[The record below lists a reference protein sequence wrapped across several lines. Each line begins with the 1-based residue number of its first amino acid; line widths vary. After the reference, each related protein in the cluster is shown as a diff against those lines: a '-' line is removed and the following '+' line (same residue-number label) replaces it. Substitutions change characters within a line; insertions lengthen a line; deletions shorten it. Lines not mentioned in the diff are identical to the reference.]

1 MDERLLYRD
10 RFFIGGEW
18 RKPAGSERLGV
29 ISPSTEDV
37 IGEVPV
43 AVDEDVDR
51 AVEAAREAFEEGPW
65 PQTSPEARAELLQR
79 VADLLRQRSADIA
92 SVTTE
97 EMGCAMSQSPQA
109 QTGTVAP
116 VFEYYSSLIRSFE
129 FDRHVVSGERAALVT
144 SMPVGVV
151 AAIVPWNAPVT
162 LASWKVAPA
171 LAAGCTV
178 VLKPPP
184 EAPLSNF
191 ILAEAVEQAGLPP
204 GVLNV
209 VPAGREVGE
218 HLVTHPGTE
227 KIAFT
232 GSTAAGKRIMALC
245 ADRIKRVSLELGGK
259 SAAIVLDDADIGTV
273 LPRIVLGAMHL
284 SGQVCGAHTR
294 ILVPRA
300 RYAEAIDAAASAA
313 AAVTVGDPHDP
324 STLVGPLVAERQR
337 TRVEGYIALA
347 IAEGGRVA
355 AGGGR
360 PVNLPKGWYVE
371 PTILADVEN
380 SSRVAQEE
388 IFGPVLCVISYEE
401 GDDPARLANESRYGL
416 AGGVW
421 SADPAR
427 ALEVARRVRTGSLA
441 VNGSYPPFPLVPFG
455 GFKESGVG
463 RELGPEGLTSFL
475 ELRSM
480 GVPSAV
486 LGQA

>member
-1 MDERLLYRD
+1 M
-10 RFFIGGEW
+10 
-18 RKPAGSERLGV
+18 
-29 ISPSTEDV
+29 
-37 IGEVPV
+37 

-273 LPRIVLGAMHL
+273 LPRIVWRDAPFRPGLWSTHPHSGPA
-284 SGQVCGAHTR
+284 GQVRRGNRRGSVSRSSGH
-294 ILVPRA
+294 
-300 RYAEAIDAAASAA
+300 
-313 AAVTVGDPHDP
+313 
-324 STLVGPLVAERQR
+324 
-337 TRVEGYIALA
+337 
-347 IAEGGRVA
+347 
-355 AGGGR
+355 GGR
-360 PVNLPKGWYVE
+360 PPRPLDARWPAGRRAPEDPGGGLHRARHRRRGSRGGRRRAAGE
-371 PTILADVEN
+371 PPQRVVRRTHDPRRRRKLVAGGPGGDLRAGALRHLLRGRRRPGAPGQ
-380 SSRVAQEE
+380 RVAVRS
-388 IFGPVLCVISYEE
+388 GRRRLVRRPGTRGSKSPGGYE
-401 GDDPARLANESRYGL
+401 PAA
-416 AGGVW
+416 W
-421 SADPAR
+421 P
-427 ALEVARRVRTGSLA
+427 
-441 VNGSYPPFPLVPFG
+441 
-455 GFKESGVG
+455 
-463 RELGPEGLTSFL
+463 
-475 ELRSM
+475 
-480 GVPSAV
+480 
-486 LGQA
+486 